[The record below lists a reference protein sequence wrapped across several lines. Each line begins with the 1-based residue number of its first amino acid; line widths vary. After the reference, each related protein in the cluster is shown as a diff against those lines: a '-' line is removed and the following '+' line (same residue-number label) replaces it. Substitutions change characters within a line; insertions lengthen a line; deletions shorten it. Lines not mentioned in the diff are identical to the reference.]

1 MSHVTD
7 AATSSTMKA
16 IKTLVLRREKT
27 QLPPRTPITLPSHA
41 RSRSLHLGPRSMS
54 LTPASDA
61 IRTASQ
67 MHSPGPGSFLDHTL
81 ISPSTGTKFTPRAA
95 AHRKHDLSHH
105 QPSPRLLISSKA
117 VHHTKH
123 NSLGYLGSPSV
134 RHNPPSALALATC
147 LNSLDG
153 PMHASFKRTRTR
165 SSCSVVLFPGM
176 LDTDVPETAG
186 CNGATADAPV
196 AMPSAVRL
204 TDDVFAA
211 SRASARQR
219 WARTLSTVKQL
230 VSAVRSQRMQCA
242 PVQSVGLNVERQRAA
257 HVPGRSLS
265 IDDAVMRRLNMTTTA
280 AVSAS
285 TVSEAQLAPPVSR
298 TSPQSCPT
306 VSSPVSSTT
315 DSEGL
320 AGASSNGSPSRE
332 HRLLQCIADEAQ
344 TYRLIDY
351 IVSVSV
357 YTDGDGSMYNSG
369 YQGGHV
375 DGGFDGDDNVD
386 HSHSGSDEPRAN
398 GSSSSAQVSV
408 QRFPPVDHSDFALP
422 QNLHAFA
429 LAPGPYTRTEAGET
443 SAEFRHSN
451 CGCVV
456 KTSPTLFS
464 FVLTDSDNNKVY
476 VTCAHFYECVSN
488 DGGATAHA
496 VTVNGG
502 SNLSGDDN
510 TTSEQPQAKHAV
522 ARPQWLARAL
532 CVVSHYPFFTAFSQT
547 LSALWLV
554 SGSLVD
560 CHCQALQSATW
571 STPERVIYRVCHFAL
586 ERCSG
591 DFYSIAI
598 VKFMHLVCVHC
609 LLYTSPSPRD

>member
-1 MSHVTD
+1 
-7 AATSSTMKA
+7 
-16 IKTLVLRREKT
+16 
-27 QLPPRTPITLPSHA
+27 
-41 RSRSLHLGPRSMS
+41 
-54 LTPASDA
+54 
-61 IRTASQ
+61 
-67 MHSPGPGSFLDHTL
+67 
-81 ISPSTGTKFTPRAA
+81 
-95 AHRKHDLSHH
+95 
-105 QPSPRLLISSKA
+105 
-117 VHHTKH
+117 
-123 NSLGYLGSPSV
+123 
-134 RHNPPSALALATC
+134 
-147 LNSLDG
+147 
-153 PMHASFKRTRTR
+153 
-165 SSCSVVLFPGM
+165 
-176 LDTDVPETAG
+176 
-186 CNGATADAPV
+186 
-196 AMPSAVRL
+196 
-204 TDDVFAA
+204 
-211 SRASARQR
+211 
-219 WARTLSTVKQL
+219 
-230 VSAVRSQRMQCA
+230 
-242 PVQSVGLNVERQRAA
+242 
-257 HVPGRSLS
+257 
-265 IDDAVMRRLNMTTTA
+265 
-280 AVSAS
+280 
-285 TVSEAQLAPPVSR
+285 
-298 TSPQSCPT
+298 
-306 VSSPVSSTT
+306 
-315 DSEGL
+315 
-320 AGASSNGSPSRE
+320 
-332 HRLLQCIADEAQ
+332 
-344 TYRLIDY
+344 
-351 IVSVSV
+351 
-357 YTDGDGSMYNSG
+357 MYNSG

-547 LSALWLV
+547 LSALWQV

-598 VKFMHLVCVHC
+598 VKFMHLVCVHVHVCVCVCVCMCVGVCVCVCVLRPQVLTYLTQEVLLPLPGGPAISFKVGGQSMKCWLPSEHQFPLLEATALRKMLFEVCDHVAHVC
-609 LLYTSPSPRD
+609 LCVFVNEVV